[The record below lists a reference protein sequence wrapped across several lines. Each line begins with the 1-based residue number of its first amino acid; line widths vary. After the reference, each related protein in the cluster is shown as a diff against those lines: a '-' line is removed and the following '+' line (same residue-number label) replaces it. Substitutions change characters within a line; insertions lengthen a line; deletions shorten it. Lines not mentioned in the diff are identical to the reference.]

1 MNTTTLLVTGIVLS
15 ILRVLLLVAVVA
27 LLVLIL
33 KEIIKLVAFIL
44 SLPIKIILAIYEAL
58 TGKIKERKNSQ
69 NKKRA

>member
-1 MNTTTLLVTGIVLS
+1 MNTTTLLATGIVLS
-15 ILRVLLLVAVVA
+15 ILRVLLLVAVLVV
-27 LLVLIL
+27 LVLIL
-33 KEIIKLVAFIL
+33 KEMVKLVGFIL